1 MKRYRIAILGASGA
15 VGREMLKVL
24 EERSLPIASLKLL
37 ASRRSA
43 GKTLLFQGQPL
54 TIEEADEHSFDD
66 VDIVLGAAEN
76 DVARR
81 FVPIAVAKGAIV
93 IDNSSAYRLDEEVPL
108 VIPEV
113 NAADAFAH
121 HGIIA
126 NPNCATIIALV
137 ALNAL
142 HDAYHARRMIVS
154 TYQAVSGAGIGGI
167 GELETQMKEMSE
179 GRALSEPTVFPY
191 PIACNLIPQIGGFDE
206 LGYSSEEMKMQNE
219 GRKILHEETLRVNC
233 TCVRVPVLRSHSE
246 SITVEFEKKWTLPR
260 PVRCWPKQKAYGWWT
275 TRQMPATRC
284 RWIPAI
290 RIWSSSGACGK
301 TSVTRAIIRSP
312 SGAAAIRSARAL
324 PPMPCRSQN
333 CSSREKTDKKI
344 RTGS

>member
-43 GKTLLFQGQPL
+43 GKTLLFQGRPL

-81 FVPIAVAKGAIV
+81 FVPIAVAKGAVV

-126 NPNCATIIALV
+126 KPF
-137 ALNAL
+137 
-142 HDAYHARRMIVS
+142 R
-154 TYQAVSGAGIGGI
+154 
-167 GELETQMKEMSE
+167 
-179 GRALSEPTVFPY
+179 LSFFSLPWRFESAAQRLAHPY
-191 PIACNLIPQIGGFDE
+191 A
-206 LGYSSEEMKMQNE
+206 
-219 GRKILHEETLRVNC
+219 
-233 TCVRVPVLRSHSE
+233 HS
-246 SITVEFEKKWTLPR
+246 R
-260 PVRCWPKQKAYGWWT
+260 PVR
-275 TRQMPATRC
+275 RQ
-284 RWIPAI
+284 
-290 RIWSSSGACGK
+290 
-301 TSVTRAIIRSP
+301 RAFR
-312 SGAAAIRSARAL
+312 L
-324 PPMPCRSQN
+324 
-333 CSSREKTDKKI
+333 
-344 RTGS
+344 

>member
-1 MKRYRIAILGASGA
+1 MENKDFEKTIAVIYDGFIQRRRQNETIPHSDPGASGA

-108 VIPEV
+108 IIPEINPQDV
-113 NAADAFAH
+113 HAH

-137 ALNAL
+137 AAWPL
-142 HDAYHARRMIVS
+142 HQAFGIRRMIVS
-154 TYQAVSGAGIGGI
+154 TYQAVSGAGVGGI
-167 GELETQMKEMSE
+167 RELNEQMK
-179 GRALSEPTVFPY
+179 ALSEGSEIPAPQTFQY
-191 PIACNLIPQIGGFDE
+191 PIACNLIPQIGGFNAQ
-206 LGYSSEEMKMQNE
+206 GYSSEEMKMQNE
-219 GRKILHEETLRVNC
+219 GRKIMHLPQLRVNC
-233 TCVRVPVLRSHSE
+233 TCVRVPVMRSHSE
-246 SITVEFEKKWTLPR
+246 SITIEFER
-260 PVRCWPKQKAYGWWT
+260 EVDVEQ
-275 TRQMPATRC
+275 
-284 RWIPAI
+284 
-290 RIWSSSGACGK
+290 
-301 TSVTRAIIRSP
+301 
-312 SGAAAIRSARAL
+312 ARAL
-324 PPMPCRSQN
+324 LAQAPGVRVVDDPAHSRYPMPLETSDQDLVFVGRL
-333 CSSREKTDKKI
+333 REDISDDTHHSL
-344 RTGS
+344 TFWC

>member
-76 DVARR
+76 DVARL

-179 GRALSEPTVFPY
+179 GRALSEPAVFPY
-191 PIACNLIPQIGGFDE
+191 PIACNLIPQIGSFDE
-206 LGYSSEEMKMQNE
+206 LGYTSEEMKMQNE

-246 SITVEFEKKWTLPR
+246 SITVEFEKEVDLA
-260 PVRCWPKQKAYGWWT
+260 Q
-275 TRQMPATRC
+275 
-284 RWIPAI
+284 
-290 RIWSSSGACGK
+290 
-301 TSVTRAIIRSP
+301 
-312 SGAAAIRSARAL
+312 ARAL
-324 PPMPCRSQN
+324 LAKAEGVRLVDDPANARYPMPLDTSDQDLVFVGRL
-333 CSSREKTDKKI
+333 REDISDPSHHSLTFWCCGDQI
-344 RTGS
+344 RKGAATNAVQIAELLIQREDR

>member
-121 HGIIA
+121 HA
-126 NPNCATIIALV
+126 SSPT
-137 ALNAL
+137 
-142 HDAYHARRMIVS
+142 
-154 TYQAVSGAGIGGI
+154 
-167 GELETQMKEMSE
+167 
-179 GRALSEPTVFPY
+179 PTVRRSC
-191 PIACNLIPQIGGFDE
+191 AGGPQ
-206 LGYSSEEMKMQNE
+206 
-219 GRKILHEETLRVNC
+219 
-233 TCVRVPVLRSHSE
+233 
-246 SITVEFEKKWTLPR
+246 R
-260 PVRCWPKQKAYGWWT
+260 PA
-275 TRQMPATRC
+275 
-284 RWIPAI
+284 
-290 RIWSSSGACGK
+290 
-301 TSVTRAIIRSP
+301 
-312 SGAAAIRSARAL
+312 
-324 PPMPCRSQN
+324 
-333 CSSREKTDKKI
+333 
-344 RTGS
+344 